1 MNAMADRS
9 SGTGTERKRLKTLA
23 QAALNAD
30 VTVGQLEDVL
40 GGLGNTMNELN
51 SSLAGLNAT
60 VERLGTGLDHLD
72 ETMGSLDDL
81 ARRLVTLI
89 EPVEAIVSRIDYLVE
104 VGETAMSPLAATE
117 NAVRGMFNAMR
128 NRVVR

>member
-1 MNAMADRS
+1 MSAMADRS
-9 SGTGTERKRLKTLA
+9 SGSGPERKRLKTLA

-40 GGLGNTMNELN
+40 GGLGATMNELN
-51 SSLAGLNAT
+51 SSLEGLNAT
-60 VERLGTGLDHLD
+60 VERLGKGLDHL
-72 ETMGSLDDL
+72 EQTMSGLDDL
-81 ARRLVTLI
+81 ARRLAALI
-89 EPVEAIVSRIDYLVE
+89 EPVEAIVSRIDYIVG

-117 NAVRGMFNAMR
+117 NVMRGMFNAMR